1 MDAVCLTAHR
11 ADVATD
17 TEENTSMTSANA
29 KQPAPTNVKQAARD
43 IVEGLPDEA
52 TWDDVHY
59 ELYVRQKIEAGLQA
73 VAEGRTVPQE
83 QIKSRLMERKHHRA
97 S

>member
-1 MDAVCLTAHR
+1 MTHD
-11 ADVATD
+11 TD
-17 TEENTSMTSANA
+17 TEENATMTNA
-29 KQPAPTNVKQAARD
+29 TAKTPSVKEAARD
-43 IVEGLPDEA
+43 IVDGLPEEA

-73 VAEGRTVPQE
+73 VADGRTVPQE
-83 QIKSRLMERKHHRA
+83 QIKARLMERKRRA